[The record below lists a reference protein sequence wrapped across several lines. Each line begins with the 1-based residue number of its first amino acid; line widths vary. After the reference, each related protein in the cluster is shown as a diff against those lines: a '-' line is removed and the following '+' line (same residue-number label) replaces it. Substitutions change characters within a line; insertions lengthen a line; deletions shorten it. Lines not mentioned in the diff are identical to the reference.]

1 MKKSY
6 IDPALAPEIER
17 ATLRRILGFMR
28 PYRRQVALVLVIIL
42 SAALLDLLPPLL
54 IKRVVDEAIPEGD
67 LRLLI
72 WLAAAMIA
80 APLTADILGV
90 VEKYFTTWIGEQ
102 AMMSLRTQVFDQFH
116 RQSLGYM
123 AALKP
128 GEAVS
133 RILSD
138 VEGVGSV
145 VQNTVFDLVEDV
157 VVMTTTLI
165 AVFVLDARL
174 ATVGVALLPLFI
186 FPTRRVGRLRKQLKR
201 QAQAR
206 KAELTGILT
215 ETLSIS
221 GALLIKVFGAE
232 AQELER
238 FKAKAR
244 QIVDLSLQQVLVS
257 QQYQVLMGLFK
268 NIGPALVFGLGG
280 YLVMRGEAQ
289 LGTLVAFV
297 TLLKRLYAPATS
309 LAGLHINVV
318 VSYAYFD
325 RIFAV
330 LDHVPAIQD
339 APDARRPDRVDGHVR
354 LADVSFAYEPGQPT
368 LVHMDLEI
376 APGQMLAVVGPSGA
390 GKSTL
395 AMLLGRFYDVNEGA
409 VLLDGQDV
417 RGLQLHWLRAQMAM
431 VTQETFLFHTTVLEN
446 LRYGRPDATQDEV
459 EAAARAAQ
467 IHDLIAG
474 LPEGYQTV
482 TGDRGYRFSGGE
494 RQRLAIAR
502 AILKNPRILILD
514 EATSALDSHNESLVK
529 AALEPLM
536 RGRTSLVI
544 AHRLS
549 TIVQADQI
557 VVIDGGRIT
566 ERGTHAE
573 LLALG
578 GWYARMF
585 REQLGAGE
593 ATGA

>member
-42 SAALLDLLPPLL
+42 GAALLDLLPPLL
-54 IKRVVDEAIPEGD
+54 IKRVVDEAIPQGD
-67 LRLLI
+67 MRLLI
-72 WLAAAMIA
+72 WLALAMIA
-80 APLTADILGV
+80 APLTADVLGV
-90 VEKYFTTWIGEQ
+90 AEKYFTTWIGEQ
-102 AMMSLRTQVFDQFH
+102 AMMSLRAQVFGQFH

-123 AALKP
+123 SALKP

-145 VQNTVFDLVEDV
+145 VESTIFDLVEDV
-157 VVMTTTLI
+157 VVMATTLV
-165 AVFVLDARL
+165 AVFILDARL
-174 ATVGVALLPLFI
+174 AAVGVTLLPLFI

-232 AQELER
+232 AHELER

-244 QIVDLSLQQVLVS
+244 QIVDLSLEQVLVS

-268 NIGPALVFGLGG
+268 NIGPAMVFGLGG
-280 YLVMRGEAQ
+280 YLVMQGKTE

-297 TLLKRLYAPATS
+297 TLLKRLYSPATS

-330 LDHVPAIQD
+330 LDHVPTIQD
-339 APDARRPDRVDGHVR
+339 APDARRPDRIEGHVR
-354 LADVSFAYEPGQPT
+354 LADVSFAYQPGQPT
-368 LVHMDLEI
+368 LTHMDLEI

-395 AMLLGRFYDVNEGA
+395 AMLLARLYDVDGGA
-409 VLLDGQDV
+409 VLLDGQDL
-417 RGLQLHWLRAQMAM
+417 RGLQLDWLRAQMAM

-446 LRYGRPDATQDEV
+446 LRYGRPDATLDEV
-459 EAAARAAQ
+459 VAAAKAAQ

-474 LPEGYQTV
+474 LPEGYLTV

-514 EATSALDSHNESLVK
+514 EATSALDSHNEALVK
-529 AALEPLM
+529 AALVPLM
-536 RGRTSLVI
+536 RDRTSLVI

-549 TIVQADQI
+549 TIVEADQI
-557 VVIDGGRIT
+557 VVIDGGQIV

-578 GWYARMF
+578 GWYARMYQ
-585 REQLGAGE
+585 EQSQG
-593 ATGA
+593 T